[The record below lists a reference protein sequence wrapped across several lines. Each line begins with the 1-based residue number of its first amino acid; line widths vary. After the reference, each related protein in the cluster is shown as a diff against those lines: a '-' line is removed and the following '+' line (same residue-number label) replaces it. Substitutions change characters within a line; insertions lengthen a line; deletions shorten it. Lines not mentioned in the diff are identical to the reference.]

1 MLLMMVYDGV
11 FITFMQGSLL
21 SRPVCGDGRSRVM
34 FCGGSSYFD
43 TVDDADDGDD
53 DIEVDITDG
62 DECVWCEGVVGSPI
76 GCGCH
81 K

>member
-1 MLLMMVYDGV
+1 MTDEYDEYFGGV
-11 FITFMQGSLL
+11 KFVVGA
-21 SRPVCGDGRSRVM
+21 
-34 FCGGSSYFD
+34 SYFD
-43 TVDDADDGDD
+43 TVDDTDDGDD

-81 K
+81 E